1 MPPYSA
7 VTTPVSMTLDPQ
19 GSFEATFGQQ
29 HESSAV
35 RMGDVKKAQL
45 ATLEQSASVLPS
57 SAKPPIDAPNPAAT
71 CRLNVKTHVFK
82 KEQQEY
88 VPTQIE
94 DRLRIE
100 TIIYVELSI
109 VNILDGDVVRDF
121 DYLRI
126 PKDLFFSQ
134 PDKIMSAGD
143 LASKR
148 ILDVTA
154 SLQCPSSNWQEE
166 KEACIRCARRM
177 SSKLE
182 QSESR
187 ILHLLPE
194 LHRDDNGDALISF
207 RSGVAN
213 IQFKVNCYCGHKK
226 EKEGFVVRFDS
237 QSDDSI
243 ASHVTLPLMFY
254 HQNKNRVAAR
264 AAKALAKA
272 QAKAEQQQLKQQQK
286 QERAR
291 NVVKSATSK
300 TKREPKNIGNR
311 AGNPLQQPG
320 GYHQHYIPS
329 PPDSTASCSSSDYSV
344 SPVLGDFVDRISD
357 TRSMLVTGPSG
368 AMTSLFPELPDES
381 SPSSPLQLQHQHQQQ
396 QQQPAPMALISH
408 MTPSTGPTR
417 GGTLVTIHGSGFTV
431 GEMMYVCFGETFVPI
446 IPQRDHMVECFTP
459 AWTKA
464 ETVPVFALHSTV
476 QHNMPVQTTFTYVD
490 DNERELVKLALQRM
504 MNISA
509 RMDGPVDS
517 VLNRANEF
525 AMWSDILEGSSS
537 AVTSEQASQSSFVNL
552 ENMVLNSF
560 KTLDTPMA
568 MNLEGLSIANS
579 TGHTMLHLSVLLEFG
594 ALAKDL
600 IRRDMDIHLRD
611 KNGCTALDIAY
622 RLGSR
627 ELIAILAPFSRPSKS
642 DDVEMDKVDD
652 AASVCQNVIP
662 AKLDTT
668 ANGVNSLPNP
678 AVDQSL
684 SPPQTTLLSKQA
696 DISPARN
703 RVIKDRAALSDQS
716 KGLTMDFEWTALPGD
731 RGTKNVLSAIP
742 FEDERQSQSQR
753 ASMQSTSLQHTL
765 QIDSDVQRDV
775 IDGEGLLDMRIIGSV
790 VLPPPSGVQN
800 HRRLLFPEGD
810 RSNVLE
816 NVMEPVHVQDVRMVA
831 ARVEDRAGH
840 GVVVA
845 GRRSCDGV
853 GARQGGAPEQAVIQS
868 SRDDVESES
877 MLFLGGMPVPVS
889 PRGSTRAA
897 LSEPRMQQHTRQQ
910 EEELS
915 SSALGDND
923 DDEADEDQTIVSA

>member
-1 MPPYSA
+1 
-7 VTTPVSMTLDPQ
+7 
-19 GSFEATFGQQ
+19 
-29 HESSAV
+29 
-35 RMGDVKKAQL
+35 
-45 ATLEQSASVLPS
+45 
-57 SAKPPIDAPNPAAT
+57 
-71 CRLNVKTHVFK
+71 
-82 KEQQEY
+82 
-88 VPTQIE
+88 
-94 DRLRIE
+94 
-100 TIIYVELSI
+100 
-109 VNILDGDVVRDF
+109 
-121 DYLRI
+121 
-126 PKDLFFSQ
+126 
-134 PDKIMSAGD
+134 MSAAD

-154 SLQCPSSNWQEE
+154 SLQCPSNNWQEE
-166 KEACIRCARRM
+166 KEACVRCARRM

-182 QSESR
+182 QAESR

-237 QSDDSI
+237 RSDDSI

-286 QERAR
+286 QARAR

-300 TKREPKNIGNR
+300 TKREPKNTGNR

-320 GYHQHYIPS
+320 GHHQHNIPS
-329 PPDSTASCSSSDYSV
+329 PPDSTSSCSSSDYSV
-344 SPVLGDFVDRISD
+344 SPELVDFVDRISD
-357 TRSMLVTGPSG
+357 TRSMLVAGPSG

-381 SPSSPLQLQHQHQQQ
+381 SPSSSLQLQHQHQHQR
-396 QQQPAPMALISH
+396 QQPVPMALISH

-537 AVTSEQASQSSFVNL
+537 AVTSDQVSQNSFINL
-552 ENMVLNSF
+552 ENLVLNSF
-560 KTLDTPMA
+560 KTLDTPRT
-568 MNLEGLSIANS
+568 MNLEGLSIVNS
-579 TGHTMLHLSVLLEFG
+579 TGHTMLHLAVLLQFR
-594 ALAKDL
+594 ALAEDL
-600 IRRDMDIHLRD
+600 IRREIDIQHRD

-622 RLGSR
+622 RLRSR
-627 ELIAILAPFSRPSKS
+627 ELIDILAPFKLPSKD
-642 DDVEMDKVDD
+642 DDVEMSKMDD
-652 AASVCQNVIP
+652 AAFLGQ
-662 AKLDTT
+662 KD
-668 ANGVNSLPNP
+668 
-678 AVDQSL
+678 VDQTL
-684 SPPQTTLLSKQA
+684 SPPQMTRLIKQA
-696 DISPARN
+696 DASPTRD
-703 RVIKDRAALSDQS
+703 RVIKDRAAFSDES
-716 KGLTMDFEWTALPGD
+716 KSLTMDFEWTVPSSDSGI
-731 RGTKNVLSAIP
+731 KNVLSAIP
-742 FEDERQSQSQR
+742 FDDERQSQSQR
-753 ASMQSTSLQHTL
+753 ANVQSTSLHHTL
-765 QIDSDVQRDV
+765 RVDSDVQRDA
-775 IDGEGLLDMRIIGSV
+775 IDGEGLLDMRLIGSV

-800 HRRLLFPEGD
+800 HRRLLLPEVN

-831 ARVEDRAGH
+831 ARVEDLAGH

-853 GARQGGAPEQAVIQS
+853 GARQDGAPEQAVIQS

-877 MLFLGGMPVPVS
+877 MLFLGGMPVPAS

-897 LSEPRMQQHTRQQ
+897 LPEPRVQQHTRQL
-910 EEELS
+910 EEETS
-915 SSALGDND
+915 SSALGD
-923 DDEADEDQTIVSA
+923 DDEEANEDQTTVSP

>member
-1 MPPYSA
+1 
-7 VTTPVSMTLDPQ
+7 MTLGSQ
-19 GSFEATFGQQ
+19 GSFESSFLQQ
-29 HESSAV
+29 HESSSI
-35 RMGDVKKAQL
+35 RMGDMKKAQV
-45 ATLEQSASVLPS
+45 AIQEQNASHLPS
-57 SAKPPIDAPNPAAT
+57 SAEFVKDAPNPAVT

-109 VNILDGDVVRDF
+109 VSIVDGDLVRNF
-121 DYLRI
+121 DYLRL

-134 PDKIMSAGD
+134 PDKVMSVED

-166 KEACIRCARRM
+166 KEACVRCARRM

-182 QSESR
+182 KSESR

-254 HQNKNRVAAR
+254 HQNKNRIAAR

-272 QAKAEQQQLKQQQK
+272 QAKAEQQQLKQQLK

-291 NVVKSATSK
+291 NVLKSATSK
-300 TKREPKNIGNR
+300 TKREPKNTGNR

-320 GYHQHYIPS
+320 GYHQHCIPS
-329 PPDSTASCSSSDYSV
+329 PPDSTASCSSSEYSV
-344 SPVLGDFVDRISD
+344 SPELVDFVDRISD
-357 TRSMLVTGPSG
+357 TSSMLATGQPD

-381 SPSSPLQLQHQHQQQ
+381 SPSSPMHLQHQHQ

-417 GGTLVTIHGSGFTV
+417 GGTLITIHGSGFTV

-446 IPQRDHMVECFTP
+446 IPQHDHMVECFTP

-490 DNERELVKLALQRM
+490 DNEKELVKLALQRM

-509 RMDGPVDS
+509 RMDGPIDS
-517 VLNRANEF
+517 VLSRADEF
-525 AMWSDILEGSSS
+525 AMWNDILEGSSS
-537 AVTSEQASQSSFVNL
+537 AVTSDQASQSSFANL

-560 KTLDTPMA
+560 KILDTPMA

-579 TGHTMLHLSVLLEFG
+579 TGHTMLHLSVLLEFE
-594 ALAKDL
+594 ALAKNL
-600 IRRDMDIHLRD
+600 ICRDIDIQHRD

-622 RLGSR
+622 RLGSQA
-627 ELIAILAPFSRPSKS
+627 LIDILIPFSLPSKN

-652 AASVCQNVIP
+652 AGLIGHNGIQ
-662 AKLDTT
+662 AKLD
-668 ANGVNSLPNP
+668 AVASSVDALLNP
-678 AVDQSL
+678 TVDQSL
-684 SPPQTTLLSKQA
+684 SPPQTASLIKHPDT
-696 DISPARN
+696 SPASDMA
-703 RVIKDRAALSDQS
+703 IKDRAAPPGQPRDSA
-716 KGLTMDFEWTALPGD
+716 MDFEWTALSSDKGH
-731 RGTKNVLSAIP
+731 KNVLSAIP
-742 FEDERQSQSQR
+742 FEDERQLQSQQ
-753 ASMQSTSLQHTL
+753 ANVQSTSLQHTFRV
-765 QIDSDVQRDV
+765 DSNVQRDV
-775 IDGEGLLDMRIIGSV
+775 IDGEGLLDMRIVGSV
-790 VLPPPSGVQN
+790 VLPPPNGVQN
-800 HRRLLFPEGD
+800 HRRLLLPEVD

-831 ARVEDRAGH
+831 ARVEDLAGH

-845 GRRSCDGV
+845 GRRSYDGV
-853 GARQGGAPEQAVIQS
+853 GARRNGAPEQAVIQS

-877 MLFLGGMPVPVS
+877 MLFLGGMPVPAS

-897 LSEPRMQQHTRQQ
+897 LSNPRVHQ
-910 EEELS
+910 EQETS
-915 SSALGDND
+915 SSALGD
-923 DDEADEDQTIVSA
+923 DESEAHEDQTIVSA